1 MERAGE
7 FARDSFS
14 ACSRADAS
22 WWRSRGTAR
31 RQVSW
36 LADAVLDVVWRTAL
50 HSKPSH
56 ASHSGCRFE
65 PARGM
70 QLPAYSGG
78 TAWALHPLRVTAG
91 QSRRCDFRQLD
102 VSLIGEYNMRSEAG
116 LARGHNPRRFKI
128 IACGKIKCSTIPGS
142 GDR

>member
-36 LADAVLDVVWRTAL
+36 LADAVLDGLWRTAL
-50 HSKPSH
+50 PSKPSH
-56 ASHSGCRFE
+56 ALAQWLPVR

-91 QSRRCDFRQLD
+91 QSRRCDVRQLD
-102 VSLIGEYNMRSEAG
+102 VSLIREYNMQGISERPPAPTFQDHRLG
-116 LARGHNPRRFKI
+116 
-128 IACGKIKCSTIPGS
+128 
-142 GDR
+142 

>member
-1 MERAGE
+1 MRRAGN

-36 LADAVLDVVWRTAL
+36 LADAVLDVLWRTAL

-56 ASHSGCRFE
+56 ALAQWLPVR

-78 TAWALHPLRVTAG
+78 TGWGLDPLWVGGGGGGGFGVGRVG
-91 QSRRCDFRQLD
+91 
-102 VSLIGEYNMRSEAG
+102 G
-116 LARGHNPRRFKI
+116 
-128 IACGKIKCSTIPGS
+128 
-142 GDR
+142 

>member
-1 MERAGE
+1 MRRAGN

-36 LADAVLDVVWRTAL
+36 LADAVLDVLWRTAL

-56 ASHSGCRFE
+56 ALAQWLPVR

-91 QSRRCDFRQLD
+91 QSRRFDVRQLD
-102 VSLIGEYNMRSEAG
+102 VSSICEYNMRSESRR
-116 LARGHNPRRFKI
+116 AR
-128 IACGKIKCSTIPGS
+128 CGKIECSMIKI